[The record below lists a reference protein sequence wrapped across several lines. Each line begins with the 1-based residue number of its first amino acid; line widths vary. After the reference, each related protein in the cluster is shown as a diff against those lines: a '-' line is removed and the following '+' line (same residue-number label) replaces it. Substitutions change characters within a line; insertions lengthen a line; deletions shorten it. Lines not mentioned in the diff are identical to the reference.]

1 MRQPGALH
9 EPVGSDGAARRW
21 TKGEA
26 TVFCPMCGAESQP
39 GARFCWKCG
48 TSLPSAPARGAT
60 AGDEAAGG
68 ARQLLV
74 PASLRADQYDHP
86 LDRAALA
93 SLRKLAPVV
102 SLVKLMIQNWD
113 EPLVRAELLGQS
125 VRVGPQQFPHLHA
138 MVRECAEILHVPE
151 PEVFIKQN
159 PYLNAMTFGV
169 NRPFVIL
176 HSSVVDAFTA
186 DELRS
191 IIGHELGHIKSEHV
205 LYLSAVYFL
214 TQQAARL
221 AQSLFGIGALVALP
235 ARAALTNWQ
244 RQAEYTADRA
254 GLICVQDVTVA
265 ARAMVKL
272 ALGSRQLAERLNIDD
287 FLQQSADESGS
298 GYSRLVEGLQDH
310 PLIANRV
317 RELGSF
323 FRSDQY
329 RAIFAGAHPLGA
341 APGTAAAEQG
351 AAGTRGPDGVSAGE
365 PAGRPGGEPPGEASR
380 SDLAAAAVRRGLAV
394 LNEQGLTPR
403 GIISQLA
410 GDAREL
416 ERALS
421 EFELATVLDPDGEHG
436 IAGAFYGGIALIYL
450 GRVKQARVALE
461 ELRRKHPDHQLAR
474 QAAAVL
480 RRLA

>member
-1 MRQPGALH
+1 M
-9 EPVGSDGAARRW
+9 
-21 TKGEA
+21 
-26 TVFCPMCGAESQP
+26 FCPMCGAEPQP

-48 TSLPSAPARGAT
+48 ASLPPVQAHETGTST
-60 AGDEAAGG
+60 AANGEAQ
-68 ARQLLV
+68 RLLV
-74 PASLRADQYDHP
+74 PVALRADLYDHP

-93 SLRKLAPVV
+93 SLRRLAPAV

-125 VRVGPQQFPHLHA
+125 VRVGPQQFPDLHG
-138 MVRECAEILHVPE
+138 MVRECAEILHIPE

-176 HSSVVDAFTA
+176 HSSVVDAFTP

-254 GLICVQDVTVA
+254 GLLCVQDVAVA
-265 ARAMVKL
+265 VRAMVKL

-287 FLQQSADESGS
+287 FLRQSADESGS

-310 PLIANRV
+310 PLIVNRV

-323 FRSDQY
+323 FRSEQY
-329 RAIFAGAHPLGA
+329 ETIFKGARPLGA
-341 APGTAAAEQG
+341 APTTAGGGDVTG
-351 AAGTRGPDGVSAGE
+351 AIGSGDAPTGE
-365 PAGRPGGEPPGEASR
+365 LARRLTGEASGEASR
-380 SDLAAAAVRRGLAV
+380 SALAEAAVRRGLAV

-450 GRVKQARVALE
+450 GRVKQARAALE
-461 ELRRKHPDHQLAR
+461 ELRRKHPDHRLAR
-474 QAAAVL
+474 QAVAVL

>member
-1 MRQPGALH
+1 M
-9 EPVGSDGAARRW
+9 GS
-21 TKGEA
+21 EA
-26 TVFCPMCGAESQP
+26 SG
-39 GARFCWKCG
+39 R
-48 TSLPSAPARGAT
+48 
-60 AGDEAAGG
+60 
-68 ARQLLV
+68 ARQMLV
-74 PASLRADQYDHP
+74 PPALRADQYDHP

-93 SLRKLAPVV
+93 NLRRLAPVV

-125 VRVGPQQFPHLHA
+125 VRVGPQQFPDLHA
-138 MVRECAEILHVPE
+138 LVRDCAAILHVPE

-169 NRPFVIL
+169 NRPFIIL
-176 HSSVVDAFTA
+176 HSSVVDTFTE

-254 GLICVQDVTVA
+254 GLICAQDVTVA

-317 RELGSF
+317 RELSSF

-329 RAIFAGAHPLGA
+329 RAIFAGARPLGA
-341 APGTAAAEQG
+341 APRAVATEAG
-351 AAGTRGPDGVSAGE
+351 AAGAGDADRAPAGE
-365 PAGRPGGEPPGEASR
+365 PAGEPPGEASR

-403 GIISQLA
+403 GIISHLA
-410 GDAREL
+410 GDLREL
-416 ERALS
+416 ERALND
-421 EFELATVLDPDGEHG
+421 FELAAVLDPDGEHG

-450 GRVKQARVALE
+450 GRVKQARAALE
-461 ELRRKHPDHQLAR
+461 ELRRKHPDHQLAH

>member
-1 MRQPGALH
+1 
-9 EPVGSDGAARRW
+9 
-21 TKGEA
+21 
-26 TVFCPMCGAESQP
+26 MCGAESQP
-39 GARFCWKCG
+39 GAHFCWKCG
-48 TSLPSAPARGAT
+48 AALPSLPGQGAG
-60 AGDEAAGG
+60 AGSEASGG

-74 PASLRADQYDHP
+74 PVALRADQYDHP

-93 SLRKLAPVV
+93 NLRRLAPVV

-125 VRVGPQQFPHLHA
+125 VRVGPQQFPDLHA
-138 MVRECAEILHVPE
+138 MVRECAAILHVPE

-176 HSSVVDAFTA
+176 HSSVVDAFTE

-214 TQQAARL
+214 TQQAARW

-254 GLICVQDVTVA
+254 GLLCVQDVTVA
-265 ARAMVKL
+265 ARTMVKL

-329 RAIFAGAHPLGA
+329 RAIFAGAHLLGA
-341 APGTAAAEQG
+341 APEAAEEG
-351 AAGTRGPDGVSAGE
+351 ATDARGSA
-365 PAGRPGGEPPGEASR
+365 GEPPGEASR
-380 SDLAAAAVRRGLAV
+380 SELAAAAVWRGLAV

-403 GIISQLA
+403 GIISHLA
-410 GDAREL
+410 GDARDL

-450 GRVKQARVALE
+450 GRVKQARAALE

-474 QAAAVL
+474 QAADVL